1 MSIQGRAVMNRGN
14 NQKGS
19 AHQGARA
26 STPRALIVLM
36 RWLAGSVLVLAGA
49 TVAHAADMSIEAE
62 YLPGVQT
69 QGENSFRNITRPAG
83 FCAADPGGCTGVTT
97 VDLPVGDVSY
107 GALDSNTNGQD
118 GVYLRAPANP
128 IRVEL
133 RDERTNRVTAVT
145 FRVAGI
151 IGRYTLRP
159 DVYQLSGTPGASAET
174 AHAALWNGGAWQQPP
189 AGCTALSVQPM
200 ATANAYRFGWRLPRD
215 GGACFKTPRQPL
227 PAGAMVLDGS
237 SLAVAYELVTPDP
250 VSLPN
255 GTYQGVHTFTVGPGK
270 DFDFG
275 AHAHVARSS
284 IDVAFVLKVRHRFM
298 IADSGAGN
306 DVKLAPPQGWSNW
319 IAEGKP
325 STRIERDVGYALST
339 GEPLRVSLRCEDGVD
354 AAGRCVMRNAHGSV
368 VPVDLSLTVVG
379 ATTDRKAPFSR
390 IPLTTRASASLDVD
404 RYLDSAPA
412 TAHVAIDSQGVSE
425 MGKHP
430 GTTYTG
436 RVSVVFDAIAD

>member
-1 MSIQGRAVMNRGN
+1 MSIQRRTMMNRG

-19 AHQGARA
+19 ASRGVRA
-26 STPRALIVLM
+26 STARALIVLM
-36 RWLAGSVLVLAGA
+36 RWLAGSALVLAGA
-49 TVAHAADMSIEAE
+49 TVARAADVSIEAE
-62 YLPGVQT
+62 YLPGAQT
-69 QGENSFRNITRPAG
+69 QGENGFRNITRPAG
-83 FCAADPGGCTGVTT
+83 FCAADPGGCAGVTT

-107 GALDSNTNGQD
+107 GALDSGATGQD

-145 FRVAGI
+145 FRVVGMF
-151 IGRYTLRP
+151 GQYTLRP
-159 DVYQLSGTPGASAET
+159 DVYQLTGTPAGSAET
-174 AHAALWNGGAWQQPP
+174 AHAALWNGGGWLQPP

-215 GGACFKTPRQPL
+215 GGGCFKTPRQPL
-227 PAGAMVLDGS
+227 PAGAVVLDGS
-237 SLAVAYELVTPDP
+237 SLAVAYELVAPDP

-255 GTYQGVHTFTVGPGK
+255 GTYQGVHTFTVGAGK

-284 IDVAFVLKVRHRFM
+284 VDVAFVLKVRHKFM
-298 IADSGAGN
+298 ITDSGAGN
-306 DVKLAPPQGWSNW
+306 DVKLAPAQGWLNW

-325 STRIERDVGYALST
+325 STRIERDVAYGLST
-339 GEPLRVSLRCEDGVD
+339 GEPLRVSLRCEDGED

-368 VPVDLSLTVVG
+368 VPVDLALTVAG
-379 ATTDRKAPFSR
+379 ATTDRQAPFSR
-390 IPLTTRASASLDVD
+390 IPLTTRAPASLDVD
-404 RYLDSAPA
+404 RYLDSAVA
-412 TAHVAIDSQGVSE
+412 TAHVAIDGQGVSE
-425 MGKHP
+425 MGRHP

-436 RVSVVFDAIAD
+436 RASVVFDAIAE